1 MFEDES
7 VNVDVTCPQCG
18 HLNSIL
24 VHELEEHAETHF
36 VCVGCK
42 ASVRVEANE
51 FRQRLNQ
58 VRDELEELQRAASRD
73 AKKGGRPKKGDFQI

>member
-1 MFEDES
+1 MFEDET
-7 VNVDVTCPQCG
+7 VDVACPKCG

-24 VHELEEHAETHF
+24 VHEFEENAETHF

-42 ASVRVEANE
+42 VGVRIEANE

-58 VRDELEELQRAASRD
+58 VRDELAELERDAARE
-73 AKKGGRPKKGDFQI
+73 AKKGPRPKKGDFQI